1 MESSFWP
8 PSLTSQFWHCPV
20 PFHLDLYRI
29 DDASDAVAGG
39 LLDERQ
45 LEGVTLVEWAER
57 LGEAIDR
64 LRAENFDLVLLD
76 FMLPDSEGLATFS
89 TVRLQAP
96 DVPVVAL
103 TGVSD
108 EGVAVE
114 AVRQGALDFLV
125 KGQVQPAALKRAI
138 RYALTCPRR
147 IRPS

>member
-1 MESSFWP
+1 MDTKTCKI
-8 PSLTSQFWHCPV
+8 L
-20 PFHLDLYRI
+20 
-29 DDASDAVAGG
+29 
-39 LLDERQ
+39 
-45 LEGVTLVEWAER
+45 LVEDNPVDAHVVTEALTKSGEVNFSVTRAER

-76 FMLPDSEGLATFS
+76 FMLPDSEGLATLS